1 MDLLLAELNARRIMR
16 RRALQVPRKESAMIS
31 MTKGHT
37 VEPLHAVV
45 IVVFDRAS
53 GKVHGTF
60 VHGSLGGP
68 DDAGVKRSREKIVA
82 ELKTR
87 LGSRVA
93 LDAIQLPLE
102 ELKDAWVDRVDP
114 ATRQP
119 IKAPHN
125 ARTAIKQP

>member
-1 MDLLLAELNARRIMR
+1 MDFLLVELNARRITR
-16 RRALQVPRKESAMIS
+16 RQSPQVPRKELAMIS

-45 IVVFDRAS
+45 IVAFDRAS
-53 GKVHGTF
+53 GKVHGSF

-68 DDAGVKRSREKIVA
+68 DEAGIKRSREKFVA

-87 LGSRVA
+87 LGSGVA
-93 LDAIQLPLE
+93 LDTIQLPLE

-114 ATRQP
+114 ATRQA

-125 ARTAIKQP
+125 ARTSIKRP